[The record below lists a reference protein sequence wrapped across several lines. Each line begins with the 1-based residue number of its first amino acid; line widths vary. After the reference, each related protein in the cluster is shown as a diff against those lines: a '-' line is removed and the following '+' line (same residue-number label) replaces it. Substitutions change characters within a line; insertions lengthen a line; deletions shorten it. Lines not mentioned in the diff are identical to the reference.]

1 MAEMETA
8 TNTWGCWPSPCFF
21 SILIL
26 LGYCYCAVH
35 IVNAIAR
42 QQWRTPSPDNSGGV
56 DHQIRIFAQLKMSRH
71 RRCYCSKW

>member
-1 MAEMETA
+1 META

-21 SILIL
+21 FLFLFCLVI
-26 LGYCYCAVH
+26 
-35 IVNAIAR
+35 AIALSTSS
-42 QQWRTPSPDNSGGV
+42 TPSPDNSGGV